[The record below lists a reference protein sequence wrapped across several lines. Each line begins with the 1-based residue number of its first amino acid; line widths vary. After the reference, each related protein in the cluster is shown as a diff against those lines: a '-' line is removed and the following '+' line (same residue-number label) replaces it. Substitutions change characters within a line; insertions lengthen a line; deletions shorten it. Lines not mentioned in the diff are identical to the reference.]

1 MDPVHESQGAEIDR
15 WIHMVLIVLSSRERM
30 REVKARM
37 LGGAN
42 EQSNEEE
49 SYACEYVNG
58 LVELVED
65 SKGEDIG
72 DDAGE
77 YMLDWARVEEH
88 ECGWGWI
95 GVMSFMNAGIEAGMM
110 HGAMNIVYEHLVS

>member
-15 WIHMVLIVLSSRERM
+15 WFHMVLIVLSSRERM

-42 EQSNEEE
+42 EESYKEE

-58 LVELVED
+58 LVEVVED
-65 SKGEDIG
+65 SKGDDIG

-77 YMLDWARVEEH
+77 YMLDWARVEKH
-88 ECGWGWI
+88 ECDWG
-95 GVMSFMNAGIEAGMM
+95 
-110 HGAMNIVYEHLVS
+110 